1 MNKEY
6 QLNSF
11 QRTTLGLFNLST
23 KYSVKDLQ
31 EATWIIRSSKNYDPF
46 GKIWLDTLDYEDCE
60 FEIIPDGD
68 NYKLIIYTNE

>member
-46 GKIWLDTLDYEDCE
+46 GKIWLDTCDYENCD
-60 FEIIPDGD
+60 FEIISDGD